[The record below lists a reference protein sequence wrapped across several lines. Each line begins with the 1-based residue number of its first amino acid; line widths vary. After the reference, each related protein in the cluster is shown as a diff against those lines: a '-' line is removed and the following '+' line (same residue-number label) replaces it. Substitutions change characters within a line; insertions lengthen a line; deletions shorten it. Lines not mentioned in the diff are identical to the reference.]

1 MKNSNIKKIRRKLD
15 SLDDK
20 LLNLIKKRSKLVDK
34 ILKNKTYK
42 NQIVDK
48 KRIKIVIRRIKG
60 KSLKKKIDPKLT
72 ENIWKAM
79 IRSFINYEYR
89 NFKKKR

>member
-89 NFKKKR
+89 NFKRR

>member
-79 IRSFINYEYR
+79 IRSFIKYEYR
-89 NFKKKR
+89 NFKKR

>member
-48 KRIKIVIRRIKG
+48 KRIKIVIGRIKR

-89 NFKKKR
+89 NFKKR

>member
-89 NFKKKR
+89 NFKIRY

>member
-1 MKNSNIKKIRRKLD
+1 MKNNKLTKIRNKLD
-15 SLDDK
+15 KLDIK
-20 LLNLIKKRSKLVDK
+20 ILSLIKKRTLLVNQVIK
-34 ILKNKTYK
+34 VKKYK

-48 KRIKIVIRRIKG
+48 KRIKIVIRSIKG

-79 IRSFINYEYR
+79 IRSFINYEYK
-89 NFKKKR
+89 NFKKR

>member
-72 ENIWKAM
+72 DNIWKAM

-89 NFKKKR
+89 NFKKR

>member
-48 KRIKIVIRRIKG
+48 KRIKIVIRSIKG

-79 IRSFINYEYR
+79 IRSFINYEYK
-89 NFKKKR
+89 NFKKR

>member
-48 KRIKIVIRRIKG
+48 KRIKIVII
-60 KSLKKKIDPKLT
+60 L
-72 ENIWKAM
+72 
-79 IRSFINYEYR
+79 
-89 NFKKKR
+89 

>member
-89 NFKKKR
+89 NFKKR